1 MKYLA
6 DANVLVAL
14 VVPQHEHHVRAHRF
28 FSRRAYAVTPL
39 TQLAT
44 LQILSR
50 PRRLGEQMLPALH
63 AAQEA
68 LRMVRLL
75 SNKRGVRFIPAD
87 LNCAS
92 RLNFEAVAGHRQWND
107 FYLVALAEKN
117 GLVLATFDEVIAR
130 TFAEWVRLIP

>member
-14 VVPQHEHHVRAHRF
+14 VVPQHEHHIRAHQF

-50 PRRLGEQMLPALH
+50 PRRVEDRIIPALH
-63 AAQEA
+63 SADEA
-68 LRMVRLL
+68 LRLVRLL
-75 SNKRGVRFIPAD
+75 SN
-87 LNCAS
+87 N
-92 RLNFEAVAGHRQWND
+92 
-107 FYLVALAEKN
+107 AEPSLLKP
-117 GLVLATFDEVIAR
+117 T
-130 TFAEWVRLIP
+130 